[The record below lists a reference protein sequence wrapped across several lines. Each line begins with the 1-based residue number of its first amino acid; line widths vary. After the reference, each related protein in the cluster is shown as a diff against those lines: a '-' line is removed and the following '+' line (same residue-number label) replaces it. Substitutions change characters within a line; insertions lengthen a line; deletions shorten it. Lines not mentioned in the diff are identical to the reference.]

1 MSVTTIDYGLSCKTH
16 NKYDVLF
23 HSDVIHTMVTNTP
36 SMVDKWLS
44 SISNNNSSL
53 LVGLDVECLFTNHR
67 ANHRGVSYPAAVLQ
81 LCIGSECLV
90 FQILHAPYV
99 PESLIAFL
107 DNKNH
112 KFVGVGIKDDVDK
125 LDRDFSLRVANFV
138 DLRTLA
144 AQTLD
149 DKAMN
154 SAGLKTLAKRVLG
167 KEIEKPKRIT
177 LSDWSNFPLTIR
189 QVQYACVDAFISF
202 EVGRL
207 LYSSKV

>member
-1 MSVTTIDYGLSCKTH
+1 MSVTTIDYGLPCKTH
-16 NKYDVLF
+16 NKYDVFF
-23 HSDVIHTMVTNTP
+23 HSDIIHTMVTNTP

-44 SISNNNSSL
+44 SINPYHNNNNSSL
-53 LVGLDVECLFTNHR
+53 LVGLDVECLLTNS
-67 ANHRGVSYPAAVLQ
+67 RGISYPAAVLQ
-81 LCIGSECLV
+81 LCIGGECLV

-99 PESLIAFL
+99 PESLVAFL
-107 DNKNH
+107 GNKNH

-125 LDRDFSLRVANFV
+125 LERDFSLHVVNFV

-154 SAGLKTLAKRVLG
+154 FAGLKTLALRVLG

-177 LSDWSNFPLTIR
+177 MSDWSNFPLTIR

-207 LYSSKV
+207 LYSSKG

>member
-16 NKYDVLF
+16 NNYDVLF

-99 PESLIAFL
+99 PESLITFL